1 MSSLRQIEEEGA
13 GEVVEEFGLEE
24 EELRFEEGAQGKN
37 RNKDV
42 LSPNTRK
49 TTDRRREMGRE
60 CEPSAEVGTL
70 KLLY

>member
-42 LSPNTRK
+42 LSP
-49 TTDRRREMGRE
+49 TT
-60 CEPSAEVGTL
+60 
-70 KLLY
+70 